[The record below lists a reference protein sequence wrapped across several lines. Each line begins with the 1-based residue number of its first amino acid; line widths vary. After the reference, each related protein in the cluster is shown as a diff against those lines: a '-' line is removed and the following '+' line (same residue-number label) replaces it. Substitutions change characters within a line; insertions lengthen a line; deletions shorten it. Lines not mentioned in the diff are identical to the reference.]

1 MSRGSVGHR
10 KEGEGK
16 HGWPGERDVGCVW
29 SAGEGVWGWGG
40 AESVRGWSDAERWS
54 PMQMERLE
62 RLELMDPREPV
73 TGAGCRGGGFR
84 V

>member
-1 MSRGSVGHR
+1 M
-10 KEGEGK
+10 
-16 HGWPGERDVGCVW
+16 GERDEGYVW
-29 SAGEGVWGWGG
+29 RAGGGVWEGG
-40 AESVRGWSDAERWS
+40 DAECVRGWSDAERWS